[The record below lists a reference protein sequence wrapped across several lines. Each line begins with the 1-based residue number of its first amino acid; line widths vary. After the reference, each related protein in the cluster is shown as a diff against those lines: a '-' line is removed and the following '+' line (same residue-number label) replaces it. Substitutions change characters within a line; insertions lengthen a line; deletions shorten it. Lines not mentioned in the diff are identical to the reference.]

1 MLLVFIFVAALI
13 VILGAIIT
21 CNVKLNIYAN
31 SKGSKAVVSVFI
43 YNKICILKTDVSK
56 ISKKMDKNKI
66 PEWAKDKLFIIK
78 TIRAIKVKADILK
91 IKIKIGTTDA
101 GATAVLV
108 GIIESIVSAAI
119 TILNINVNVNSSKYY
134 LKVIPDYSNKYVFAL
149 KLKCI
154 INFNLLHTIS
164 TIYKCIKDWRREKY
178 GRKSSNRRAYG
189 NSNG

>member
-1 MLLVFIFVAALI
+1 MLLVFIFVAVLI
-13 VILGAIIT
+13 VFLGAMIT

-31 SKGSKAVVSVFI
+31 SKGNKAIMSIFI
-43 YNKICILKTDVSK
+43 YNKICILRTDISK

-66 PEWAKDKLFIIK
+66 PEWTKDKLFIIK
-78 TIRAIKVKADILK
+78 TIRAIKVKAETLK

-101 GATAVLV
+101 EATAVLV
-108 GIIESIVSAAI
+108 GIIESIVSSVI
-119 TILNINVNVNSSKYY
+119 TILNIKVNNSEYY
-134 LKVIPDYSNKYVFAL
+134 LNVIPDYSDKYVFDL